1 MEVDDAVVERTGT
14 IIEVKYPKLDLYFIA
29 SRIRQDTE
37 SCELEI
43 NWKMSY
49 DTGLKSK
56 QIREH
61 VKLFSAHSKSKLL
74 EDLDARTQ
82 EDPDRYN
89 WGTIVDQTFKLIV
102 DKHREG
108 FTAEVMSNLSESKP
122 RSYLVKP
129 LLIEGVANLIWAR
142 GGSIKSYFALLLCVL
157 VDKGWDSMGL
167 SAKKGKALYLDW
179 EEESDVFK
187 QRLLAVQRGMNI
199 YDPTTSGIVYK
210 KMVGSLAN
218 NVESISK
225 LVYEHGITFVIVD
238 SVSPALQGDSNSQEV
253 VENFFWA
260 LRQLDVTSLCIDHAN
275 KSGETT
281 GRHEIHGSS
290 FKYARARQVYELR
303 KTSELDSESVDVAWY
318 HRKAND
324 TKMQGARGYKVAFKE
339 RKIPDEDGEGVNT
352 LLDKVIFE
360 RLQLGDSD
368 NYLLK
373 DMGLAELS
381 YELLKSSDNET
392 HYLDDIIE
400 QVKIIKE
407 LPNLQKSVLEQAITQ
422 STRLNL
428 SGGDEVSLVKEKPK
442 WSSRNS

>member
-199 YDPTTSGIVYK
+199 NDPTTSGIVYK

-238 SVSPALQGDSNSQEV
+238 SVSPALQGDSNSQDV
-253 VENFFWA
+253 GENFFWA

-290 FKYARARQVYELR
+290 FKYA
-303 KTSELDSESVDVAWY
+303 SVDGFTIEKKTKSIPYFKSAGVPLWEELQEMAGKEGPVDNFNFIQDSSLRRRLESAKPAKGFQNETEY
-318 HRKAND
+318 ISAVTDIVYDRQLDRLTDGFHSEYLELTEAGKGDQPLLTPGFKKGSD
-324 TKMQGARGYKVAFKE
+324 TGGEGARSVESKNYQVTG
-339 RKIPDEDGEGVNT
+339 NT
-352 LLDKVIFE
+352 LE
-360 RLQLGDSD
+360 ATG
-368 NYLLK
+368 
-373 DMGLAELS
+373 
-381 YELLKSSDNET
+381 
-392 HYLDDIIE
+392 
-400 QVKIIKE
+400 
-407 LPNLQKSVLEQAITQ
+407 
-422 STRLNL
+422 
-428 SGGDEVSLVKEKPK
+428 
-442 WSSRNS
+442 

>member
-1 MEVDDAVVERTGT
+1 MEVGEVVVERTGT
-14 IIEVKYPKLDLYFIA
+14 IIEVKYPKLDLSFIA
-29 SRIRQDTE
+29 SRIKQDTE
-37 SCELEI
+37 ACELEV
-43 NWKMSY
+43 NWKVNY

-56 QIREH
+56 QIREY
-61 VKLFSAHSKSKLL
+61 VKLFSAHSKTKLL
-74 EDLDARTQ
+74 EDLETRTQ
-82 EDPDRYN
+82 EDPNRYN
-89 WGTIVDQTFKLIV
+89 WGTIVDQAFKLII

-108 FTAEVMSNLSESKP
+108 FTAEVMSNLSESTP

-157 VDKGWDSMGL
+157 IDKGWNSMGL

-199 YDPTTSGIVYK
+199 NDPTISGIVYK

-225 LVYEHGITFVIVD
+225 LVFEHGITFVVVD

-360 RLQLGDSD
+360 RLQLGDAD

-373 DMGLAELS
+373 DMSLPDLC
-381 YELLKSSDNET
+381 YELIKANQDKE
-392 HYLDDIIE
+392 YLVDDIIKQIE
-400 QVKIIKE
+400 IIKE
-407 LPNLQKSVLEQAITQ
+407 LPNLQKSVLEQAIKQ
-422 STRLNL
+422 SKKISL
-428 SGGDEVSLVKEKPK
+428 SNDRVSLAMEKPK
-442 WSSRNS
+442 WSSRNL